1 MIGMYNLMKS
11 KTLKP
16 TKGRILKLIH
26 PITFFGTTY
35 LSGSTWVVE
44 KGGKSPLLSP
54 INTLDKVISYIALE
68 ILLENLNEYFEVTG
82 EIWSEPTLLAQ
93 GKQVHCFSCIKQ

>member
-1 MIGMYNLMKS
+1 MKS

-16 TKGRILKLIH
+16 TKGRILKLIQ

-44 KGGKSPLLSP
+44 KGGKSPLISP
-54 INTLDKVISYIALE
+54 INTIEKVISYLALE
-68 ILLENLNEYFEVTG
+68 ILLDNLNEYFEVTG
-82 EIWSEPTLLAQ
+82 EVWCEPASLSQ
-93 GKQVHCFSCIKQ
+93 GKQVHCFSSIKGYRD